1 LNISLAAIVLVA
13 ALLHATWNALL
24 KGGADRAWTMT
35 VMQTAT
41 LAVAT
46 VSLFFVPLPA
56 PASWPWLAGGALL
69 HAGYRASLVQ
79 AFGHGDL
86 GEIYPI
92 SRGASPMMVTIA
104 AALVAGDYPRPIT
117 LFGIAL
123 SSLGIMGLAGSG
135 KRRLPTRAILAALS
149 TAAFTASYTVVDGS
163 GARRAGDPLA
173 FIVWLFVLGGIGTLV
188 WNLSRRPARK
198 VAPTLK
204 QVAIAVCGGLIST
217 SAYGIVI
224 WATTLGSMGAVSA
237 LRETSVV
244 FALLMGRLFLN
255 ERVGPRRLFCCVA
268 VALGC
273 GCIAL

>member
-1 LNISLAAIVLVA
+1 LNISLAALVLVA

-24 KGGADRAWTMT
+24 KGGSDRAWTMT

-41 LAVAT
+41 LSVAS
-46 VSLFFVPLPA
+46 VLLFFVPLPA
-56 PASWPWLAGGALL
+56 VASWPWLVGGALL
-69 HAGYRASLVQ
+69 HAGYRASLVR

-92 SRGASPMMVTIA
+92 SRGASPMMVTIV
-104 AALVAGDYPRPIT
+104 AALVAGDYPRPTT

-123 SSLGIMGLAGSG
+123 SSLGIMGLGGSG
-135 KRRLPTRAILAALS
+135 KRRLPRRAMIAALS

-173 FIVWLFVLGGIGTLV
+173 FIVWLFVLGGIGTLG
-188 WNLSRRPARK
+188 WNMSRRPTRK
-198 VAPTLK
+198 TNPSFR
-204 QVAIAVCGGLIST
+204 QIAIAVCGGLISMT
-217 SAYGIVI
+217 AYGIVI
-224 WATTLGSMGAVSA
+224 WASTLGSMGAVSA

-244 FALLMGRLFLN
+244 FAVLMGRLFLG
-255 ERVGPRRLFCCVA
+255 ERVGPRRLLCCTA
-268 VALGC
+268 VAIGC

>member
-1 LNISLAAIVLVA
+1 M
-13 ALLHATWNALL
+13 L
-24 KGGADRAWTMT
+24 KGGSDRAWTMT
-35 VMQTAT
+35 VMQAAT
-41 LAVAT
+41 LSVAS
-46 VSLFFVPLPA
+46 VLLFFVPLPA
-56 PASWPWLAGGALL
+56 VASWPWLIGGALL
-69 HAGYRASLVQ
+69 HAGYRASLVR

-104 AALVAGDYPRPIT
+104 AALVAGDYPRPMT
-117 LFGIAL
+117 LIGIAL
-123 SSLGIMGLAGSG
+123 SSLGIMGLGGTG
-135 KRRLPTRAILAALS
+135 KRRLPRRAMIAALS

-173 FIVWLFVLGGIGTLV
+173 FIVWLFVLGGIGTVV
-188 WNLSRRPARK
+188 WNMSRPSTRK
-198 VAPTLK
+198 VDPTFK
-204 QVAIAVCGGLIST
+204 QICIAICGGLISM

-224 WATTLGSMGAVSA
+224 WASTLGSMGAVSA

-244 FALLMGRLFLN
+244 FAVLMGRLFLN

-268 VALGC
+268 VAIGC